1 MSAQNDFRVK
11 WKWLIVLSNL
21 PFGGVNFKRKEMEKS
36 HFESFLH
43 SLLLD
48 LFISLP
54 LFHFVLRKKTHL
66 EIKSFN
72 LKKKNLKFY
81 CHKQLKS
88 PALFSMI
95 KMLSLNERFE

>member
-48 LFISLP
+48 LFI
-54 LFHFVLRKKTHL
+54 LFLCFILYSGKNHILRSK
-66 EIKSFN
+66 
-72 LKKKNLKFY
+72 
-81 CHKQLKS
+81 
-88 PALFSMI
+88 ALI
-95 KMLSLNERFE
+95 